1 MNIRIFSIK
10 VNKDLW
16 KTTQDIAL
24 KHLFQET
31 LLDTALDIV
40 PVVSAPSKNKFASM
54 TRSWDWRNFLNIEV
68 RRVEKSKG
76 KREGLSS
83 TLFCTRSN
91 ENSLKE
97 LCISKIMETFKSPY
111 HLSFQAV
118 PRSLGNPIEMMKT
131 KIQCLSYFGKQHRLW
146 AVGSF
151 STIPWA
157 LEFLMVH
164 LVLLAQCLPTR
175 QQERRLH

>member
-1 MNIRIFSIK
+1 MRLKNFFKNRSQKSRQIK
-10 VNKDLW
+10 
-16 KTTQDIAL
+16 
-24 KHLFQET
+24 
-31 LLDTALDIV
+31 
-40 PVVSAPSKNKFASM
+40 M
-54 TRSWDWRNFLNIEV
+54 
-68 RRVEKSKG
+68 

-83 TLFCTRSN
+83 TLFCTRFN
-91 ENSLKE
+91 DNSLKG
-97 LCISKIMETFKSPY
+97 LRISKIMEIFKSPY

-118 PRSLGNPIEMMKT
+118 PHSLGNPVKMMKT
-131 KIQCLSYFGKQHRLW
+131 KIQCLSEFGKQHRHW